1 MIVNDPVQT
10 PFVYVMKNRCK
21 PNKIPLY
28 IYRACIQIFRGLNV
42 PPLQIGL
49 VSVSISLAKYL

>member
-10 PFVYVMKNRCK
+10 PFVYSMRNRYESSET
-21 PNKIPLY
+21 PSY
-28 IYRACIQIFRGLNV
+28 IHRAHIKIFRGLNV
-42 PPLQIGL
+42 SPLQIGL